1 MKVKLCLVLLIAL
14 MVFNIGA
21 LENPKKPYRAMLF
34 SALVP
39 GGGQFYNE
47 AYIKTAVVIGLQS
60 YIISNAIYDYN
71 KMEYYKDRMDGS
83 GSFADISN
91 RANRD
96 SFKDE
101 LRSDYWWIGTV
112 MLLSVA
118 DAFVDAHLFNI
129 NSERDKVHLRFE
141 DKKLQVEYKF

>member
-118 DAFVDAHLFNI
+118 DAFVDAHLFNF